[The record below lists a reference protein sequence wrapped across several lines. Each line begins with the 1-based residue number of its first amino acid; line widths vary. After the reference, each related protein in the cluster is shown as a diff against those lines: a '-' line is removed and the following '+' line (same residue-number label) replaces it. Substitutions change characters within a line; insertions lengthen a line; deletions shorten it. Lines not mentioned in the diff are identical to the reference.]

1 MRLFASVLMIVG
13 VLIPAFLSA
22 QEISSTKLDLLS
34 KRTINAPGYKYNDIN
49 LLVKGDADEVAA
61 LAKDAGGFAK
71 YSYVGI
77 TAVNIPLSTLD
88 DFLANDAIGQVQN
101 LDVPVTLMND
111 TAIYNNRVDLVQ
123 SGTAPLMSAY
133 QGDGVLIGMID
144 DGIDLEHEDFQKPN
158 GDTRVR
164 FIWDQ
169 LISGTSGPQP
179 YGYGYEWT
187 ELDINAGTCTHAEA
201 VSAFSHGTHVTGIAA
216 GNGRATGQ
224 FKGMAPEADIIA
236 VAFNYNRPFLSSVLD
251 GVDYIF
257 KKADAMGMPCV
268 INGSLGTYIGSHDGT
283 DLNAQLI
290 DALLDERGGRAM
302 VVAAGNGGRH
312 KYHLGYD
319 VTSDTTFTWFRFN
332 NTAGDVFFQLWADTA
347 DFNDV
352 YFSFGADDP
361 ASNWDSVTTLSFLN
375 VKTDYAGIN
384 GAGGSLIKNYTLT
397 DNGGFVASV
406 STQLTLENGKYLL
419 EVLISPQNN
428 AFLWRFITTGS
439 GKFDIW
445 SSRSLMNFSD
455 MVYDGLPDPSEV
467 PSIVYYREPDT
478 LSTITSSYNCS
489 DHVISVGNYNNRG
502 MYVDYYDD
510 TLYSPFVLGG
520 IYPDDEPVRE
530 NNLGSSIG
538 PTRDGRIKPDLAA
551 PGGWVISSGNARYI
565 SDAIGSGNP
574 DNYEKVAQDGRHF
587 RSNGTSQAS
596 PMVAGAVALYL
607 QKNPNAYWYEVKDAI
622 ISSAF
627 QDQFTGTQPNV
638 VFGHGKLNAF
648 AALQVERVFGC
659 TDSTAMNYDPLAEVD
674 NGSCIAAVIGCMDPL
689 AINYNSDAN
698 VDDGS
703 CFYDSI
709 PVGLNDPFSE
719 VRFVVAP
726 NPSNGQFRVFYE
738 LPENTQATMDVVNM
752 LGQLVEQRELNN
764 TTGTLLFD
772 GYRSGMYIYR
782 LRTDAGPIWE
792 GKLTVK

>member
-1 MRLFASVLMIVG
+1 MRLIVSFCII
-13 VLIPAFLSA
+13 VWTLAPSFLSA
-22 QEISSTKLDLLS
+22 QEISSTKLDLLT
-34 KRTINAPGYKYNDIN
+34 KRTINAPGYKYTDIN
-49 LLVKGDADEVAA
+49 LLVKGDADAIAA
-61 LAKDAGGFAK
+61 LAERAGGFTK
-71 YSYVGI
+71 YSYAGI
-77 TAVNIPLSTLD
+77 TAVNIPLNTLER
-88 DFLANDAIGQVQN
+88 FLANSEVQRVEN
-101 LDVPVTLMND
+101 TDIPVTLMND
-111 TAIYNNRVDLVQ
+111 TAIYNNRVDMVQ
-123 SGTAPLMSAY
+123 SGTAPLISAY
-133 QGDGVLIGMID
+133 QGEGVLIGMID
-144 DGIDLEHEDFQKPN
+144 DGIDLAHEDFQKPN

-169 LISGTSGPQP
+169 LVAGSSGPQP

-187 ELDINAGTCTHAEA
+187 ELDINAGNCTHAEA

-236 VAFNYNRPFLSSVLD
+236 VAFDYNRPFLSSVLD

-268 INGSLGTYIGSHDGT
+268 INGSLGTYIGSHDGG
-283 DLNAQLI
+283 DLSAQLI

-302 VVAAGNGGRH
+302 VVACGNGGRH
-312 KYHLGYD
+312 KYHLGYE
-319 VTSDTTFTWFRFN
+319 VTADTSFTWFKFN
-332 NTAGDVFFQLWADTA
+332 SNAGDVFFQLWADTV

-361 ASNWDSVTTLSFLN
+361 TNWDPVSALGFLN
-375 VKTDYAGIN
+375 VKTDYPGLAA
-384 GAGGSLIKNYTLT
+384 AGGSLIKNFVLT
-397 DNGGFVASV
+397 DNGGFVANI
-406 STQLTLENGKYLL
+406 STQLSIVEGKYLY
-419 EVLISPQNN
+419 EVKISPQNN
-428 AFLWRFITTGS
+428 TFYWRFMATGS

-445 SSRSLMNFSD
+445 SSKALMNFSD
-455 MVYDGLPDPSEV
+455 MVYSGLPDANTLPE
-467 PSIVYYREPDT
+467 IVHYKEPDT
-478 LSTITSSYNCS
+478 LYTITSSYNCS

-502 MYVDYYDD
+502 KYVDVFGD
-510 TLYSPFVLGG
+510 TIRSPFILGD
-520 IYPDDEPVRE
+520 IYPDDEPIRE

-551 PGGWVISSGNARYI
+551 PGGWVISSGNARFI

-574 DNYEKVAQDGRHF
+574 ANYEKIAQDGRHF

-607 QKNPNAYWYEVKDAI
+607 QKNPNAYWYQVKDAI
-622 ISSAF
+622 VSSAF
-627 QDQFTGTQPNV
+627 QDQFTGTEPNI
-638 VFGHGKLNAF
+638 VFGHGKLDAF

-659 TDSTAMNYDPLAEVD
+659 TDTTAMNYDPLADVD
-674 NGSCIAAVIGCMDPL
+674 DGSCVAAVMGCTDRF
-689 AINYNSDAN
+689 AINYDSSAN

-709 PVGLNDPFSE
+709 PSGIDDALNNI
-719 VRFVVAP
+719 RFVVAP
-726 NPSNGQFRVFYE
+726 NPSNGQFRCFYE
-738 LPENTQATMDVVNM
+738 LPEGTDAELQVVNM
-752 LGQLVEQRELNN
+752 LGQVVDNRSLNS
-764 TTGTLLFD
+764 TSGTLLFD

-782 LRTDAGPIWE
+782 LRNAAGPLRE